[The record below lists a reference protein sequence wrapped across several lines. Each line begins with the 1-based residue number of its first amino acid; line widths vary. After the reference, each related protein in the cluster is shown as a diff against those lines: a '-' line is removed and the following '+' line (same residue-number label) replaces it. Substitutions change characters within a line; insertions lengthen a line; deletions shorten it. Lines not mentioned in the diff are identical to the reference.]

1 MTSTKP
7 VAPTAPMALSTPLAP
22 AADNP
27 IFAVAARA
35 EALRARGADVITLA
49 AGEPQAA
56 TSAVVVEA
64 AVAAVRDP
72 ATHHYG
78 PAQGHP
84 ELRALV
90 AARLSEDTELPWT
103 EGDIQIALGAKHALF
118 LAAQALIGPGDE
130 VLVAA
135 PGWPG
140 HAEVVTAAGGVPV
153 PVETDHAFRISPD
166 ALDRR
171 RTPRTRAVI
180 LSSPGNPTGAVHPE
194 SRLRGIADWARRHGI
209 WVIGDDI
216 YRAFDHTG
224 TYRSVLRVAPD
235 LRARTIVVGGV
246 SKEHAMTGWR
256 VGWLAAP
263 PEIVAS
269 ARLHVSR
276 TITHVPTVNQR
287 AALAALNDADTPADA
302 ARDYRRRRN
311 LLVEALNAI
320 DGIDCPLPDGGMFAF
335 PDVSDLL
342 GDRGWTSSADLA
354 TWLLDTA
361 HLAVVP
367 GEAFNAPGRIRLCF
381 AVDDRTLLTAI
392 DRLRTALGTTP
403 TEATYDIDAPNP
415 EVAR

>member
-1 MTSTKP
+1 MT
-7 VAPTAPMALSTPLAP
+7 
-22 AADNP
+22 DNP
-27 IFAVAARA
+27 IFAVAAQA
-35 EALRARGADVITLA
+35 EALRAQGADVITLA

-78 PAQGHP
+78 TAQGAP
-84 ELRALV
+84 DLRALV
-90 AARLSEDTELPWT
+90 ATIVAGDTGLSWIA
-103 EGDIQIALGAKHALF
+103 GDVQIALGAKHALF
-118 LAAQALIGPGDE
+118 LAVQALIDVGDE

-140 HAEVVTAAGGVPV
+140 HAEVVTAAGGTPV
-153 PVETDHAFRISPD
+153 SVATDEEFRFSAD
-166 ALDRR
+166 ALDRC
-171 RTPRTRAVI
+171 RTPRTRALI

-194 SRLRGIADWARRHGI
+194 SRLRQIAEWAQQHGI
-209 WVIGDDI
+209 WVISDDI
-216 YRAFDHTG
+216 YRAFDYTG
-224 TYRSVLRVAPD
+224 TYRSILRVAPQ
-235 LRARTIVVGGV
+235 LRGRTVVVGGV

-263 PEIVAS
+263 PEVIAS

-287 AALAALNDADTPADA
+287 AALAALGDTGTPVEA
-302 ARDYRRRRN
+302 ARDYRRRRA
-311 LLVEALNAI
+311 LLVDALNRI

-335 PDVSDLL
+335 PDVSQLL
-342 GDRGWTSSADLA
+342 SDRGWSSSADFA

-367 GEAFNAPGRIRLCF
+367 GEAFNAPGRIRVCF
-381 AVDDRTLLTAI
+381 AVDDDTLITAI
-392 DRLRTALGTTP
+392 DRLHTALGP
-403 TEATYDIDAPNP
+403 SEHEPAASQLEEA
-415 EVAR
+415 R

>member
-1 MTSTKP
+1 M
-7 VAPTAPMALSTPLAP
+7 
-22 AADNP
+22 ADNP
-27 IFAVAARA
+27 IFAVAAQA

-56 TSAVVVEA
+56 TSTAVVEA

-90 AARLSEDTELPWT
+90 AAHVTHDTELAWT
-103 EGDIQIALGAKHALF
+103 ADEVQITLGAKHALF
-118 LAAQALIGPGDE
+118 LATQALVSPGDE

-140 HAEVVTAAGGVPV
+140 HTEVVTAAGGVAV
-153 PVETDHAFRISPD
+153 PVATDEAFRISAD
-166 ALDRR
+166 ALDRCH
-171 RTPRTRAVI
+171 TPRTRAVI

-194 SRLRGIADWARRHGI
+194 SRLRQIADWARRHGI
-209 WVIGDDI
+209 WVISDDI
-216 YRAFDHTG
+216 YRAFDYTG
-224 TYRSVLRVAPD
+224 TYRSILQAAPE
-235 LRARTIVVGGV
+235 LHGRAVVVGGV

-263 PEIVAS
+263 PEIVSA

-276 TITHVPTVNQR
+276 TITHVPTANQL
-287 AALAALNDADTPADA
+287 AAVAALNDEGTPVNA
-302 ARDYRRRRN
+302 AHDYRRRRD
-311 LLVEALNAI
+311 LLVEALNRI

-335 PDVSDLL
+335 PDVKGLL
-342 GDRGWTSSADLA
+342 HDRGWASSTDLA
-354 TWLLDTA
+354 AWLLDTA

-367 GEAFNAPGRIRLCF
+367 GEAFNAPGHIRVCF
-381 AVDDRTLLTAI
+381 AVDDHTLITAI
-392 DRLRTALGTTP
+392 DRLQTALGTAP
-403 TEATYDIDAPNP
+403 TQAYEVHAPTLEEA
-415 EVAR
+415 R